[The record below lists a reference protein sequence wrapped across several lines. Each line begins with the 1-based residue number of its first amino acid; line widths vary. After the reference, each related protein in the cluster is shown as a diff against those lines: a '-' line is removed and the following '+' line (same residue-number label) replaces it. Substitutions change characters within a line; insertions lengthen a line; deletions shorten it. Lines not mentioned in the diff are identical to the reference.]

1 MKTWFAIDGTLEPI
15 EYEGPSFFRFPE
27 ELAERVL
34 LRYSSVGEWVF
45 DPFCGFGTTLVLAQL
60 FHFEGEIVRCN
71 TGPEPASPGFDHSY
85 LLVFTCGG
93 RE

>member
-15 EYEGPSFFRFPE
+15 EYENPSFFRFLA

-45 DPFCGFGTTLVLAQL
+45 DPFCDFGTTLVVAQRL
-60 FHFEGEIVRCN
+60 GR
-71 TGPEPASPGFDHSY
+71 PSSP
-85 LLVFTCGG
+85 LL
-93 RE
+93 